1 MPMTTAGDVFVSCSK
16 IGPAESRKVYT
27 IIPMTARTSP
37 HFKSCFCIL
46 LITIAPYFFLKL
58 VYPFCLYGCSFQSLS
73 AVSFHSHAYAS
84 HFPHKCSTGSASSTS
99 VECAPVSCTIRC
111 KISGFSSIGHGRSM
125 LSLNGWLSLY
135 AMNNGCFKHSNSDF
149 SRIFAPE

>member
-1 MPMTTAGDVFVSCSK
+1 MTTAGDVFVSCSK
-16 IGPAESRKVYT
+16 IGPAESRNVYT
-27 IIPMTARTSP
+27 MIPMTASTSP

-125 LSLNGWLSLY
+125 LSLNGCPFRY
-135 AMNNGCFKHSNSDF
+135 AWKIGLFNA
-149 SRIFAPE
+149 SRRLTSWILAFE